1 MIYDEIKNNMIKNF
15 LNKNYLWTCVSCKK
29 KVFEDMKDRSP
40 FPFTYDTECN
50 TMIVALSNRVKLT
63 FNFEW
68 VPKSEEHLYH
78 LVKIY

>member
-15 LNKNYLWTCVSCKK
+15 LNKNYLWACVSNKQ
-29 KVFEDMKDRSP
+29 KVFDDMADRSP
-40 FPFTYDTECN
+40 FPFTHDNECN
-50 TMIVALSNRVKLT
+50 TMVVALGNRVKLT

-68 VPKSEEHLYH
+68 VKKNDGCLYH